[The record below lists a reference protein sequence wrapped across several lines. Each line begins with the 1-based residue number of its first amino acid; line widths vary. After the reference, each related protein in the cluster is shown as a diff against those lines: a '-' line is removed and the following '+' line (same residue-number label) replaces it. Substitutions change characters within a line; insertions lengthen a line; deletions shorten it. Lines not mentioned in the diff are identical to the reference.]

1 MVFVSFCKEYICFNM
16 EIGNEGGSAHEDLTA
31 VWETMS
37 QRRQGVRQDL
47 EEQRVER
54 LDLVKSM
61 MSSRKIEE
69 GGNVASMRFIVAAAQ
84 DRFEDEEN
92 STKGDVIARSLRAA
106 SFSTRSLTRNECT
119 IFHGDRKSAD

>member
-1 MVFVSFCKEYICFNM
+1 MFELFIFVFVLVVIVCLCKE
-16 EIGNEGGSAHEDLTA
+16 GGDDGGSAHEDLTA
-31 VWETMS
+31 VRETMS
-37 QRRQGVRQDL
+37 QRRQGVRQDSEEQRVQDS

-54 LDLVKSM
+54 SDLVKYM

-92 STKGDVIARSLRAA
+92 STKGNVITRSWRAA
-106 SFSTRSLTRNECT
+106 LFSTRGLT
-119 IFHGDRKSAD
+119 